1 MFSDHEN
8 VDQQTFLCTYRKNII
23 GLDFGNTSL
32 SYRDACLIAKFESLE
47 ELIGEVGDEMEALVD
62 YLPNLKS
69 LDVGLVQEICY
80 ENVEY
85 ISELQNLTTF
95 SIRYSNIG
103 RKHLQIIGEM
113 SQLTDLN
120 ISGNPIN
127 SLLPIRP
134 LTRITSLSAADC
146 SFLGDDGIY
155 PIVNFK
161 GLQKLN
167 LSSNGITWE
176 GCMFIS
182 EKFPNLSHLSLNE
195 TRICDGAIKR
205 LSKMKQLTYL
215 DVGNNA
221 KITMEG
227 IKLISNNLTN
237 LTHLN
242 ISSNNVTDEGLMMAC
257 DLPKL
262 QELFVGHNQIT
273 DSGIN
278 EFSEKIGNKLKILS
292 LSRNNITSLC
302 TQYLCT
308 KLTNLKKL
316 YLAGVSITDEDVK
329 LICQCMK
336 LLIYLDV
343 SWNNVTDKSLEYVI
357 ASESLREVDVNGNEQ
372 IHDTN
377 WSKIGKL

>member
-1 MFSDHEN
+1 MKRREPEETSSCSDINPSKKTKQTTNSQDSQCKSFDDGIVATILKYLDSMNVIKKCFLLSKQWYRLAITEYKFALEFDKEMWGKFVELMFSDHEN

-113 SQLTDLN
+113 SELTDLN

-127 SLLPIRP
+127 SLLPIRS

-155 PIVNFK
+155 K
-161 GLQKLN
+161 
-167 LSSNGITWE
+167 
-176 GCMFIS
+176 
-182 EKFPNLSHLSLNE
+182 
-195 TRICDGAIKR
+195 
-205 LSKMKQLTYL
+205 
-215 DVGNNA
+215 
-221 KITMEG
+221 
-227 IKLISNNLTN
+227 
-237 LTHLN
+237 
-242 ISSNNVTDEGLMMAC
+242 
-257 DLPKL
+257 
-262 QELFVGHNQIT
+262 
-273 DSGIN
+273 
-278 EFSEKIGNKLKILS
+278 
-292 LSRNNITSLC
+292 
-302 TQYLCT
+302 
-308 KLTNLKKL
+308 
-316 YLAGVSITDEDVK
+316 
-329 LICQCMK
+329 
-336 LLIYLDV
+336 
-343 SWNNVTDKSLEYVI
+343 
-357 ASESLREVDVNGNEQ
+357 
-372 IHDTN
+372 
-377 WSKIGKL
+377 